1 MKTIKLGLDG
11 LSAIEKVAKSLFIE
25 TKMTAAIATFPTPSP
40 TLLVVKAAR
49 EDLEAAVAETLN
61 GGKAATFAKD
71 QAEAVLTELL
81 TQLAGYV
88 MSVAGS
94 DEAKIL
100 SSGYE
105 LRRRGDPIGDL
116 PAPVNLV
123 ATFTDFPGR
132 IDLDWDPVYGAHL
145 YQVYQNDLDPND
157 PAKWKL
163 ITMTTA
169 SKFVIEGLVT
179 GVYYWFRVNAV
190 GTAGES
196 PMSDPAKSLCA

>member
-11 LSAIEKVAKSLFIE
+11 LTAIEKVAKSLFIE
-25 TKMTAAIATFPTPSP
+25 TKMAAAVATFPTPNP

-61 GGKAATFAKD
+61 GGKAATFAKN
-71 QAEAVLTELL
+71 QAEEVLTELL

-88 MSVAGS
+88 QSVAGA

-116 PAPVNLV
+116 PAPKNLV
-123 ATFTDFPGR
+123 ARFTDFPGR
-132 IDLDWDPVYGAHL
+132 IELDWDPLHGSRLFNVFR
-145 YQVYQNDLDPND
+145 NDEDPD
-157 PAKWKL
+157 EPTKWLL
-163 ITMTTA
+163 ISKTTA
-169 SKFVIEGLVT
+169 SKFTVDGLTT
-179 GVYYWFRVNAV
+179 GQYYWFRVNAE